1 MKDGVVAASSVAPT
15 PPVPLTEGEGRFLRI
30 LFVTETYPPEINGVA
45 MTTERMVRG
54 LRERGHWVGVVRPR
68 QGIEAADADTWTVTG
83 LPIPKYPGLHL
94 GLPSWRRLG
103 QVLDGQR
110 PDLVH
115 IVTEG
120 PLGWAALWAAR
131 SRGLPVTSG
140 YHTHFDQYSGHYGF
154 AWLMPLISGWLDAL
168 HRRCQA
174 TLAPTPELAAALSA
188 RGIPN
193 TRAVGRGVDT
203 RLFHPSRRD
212 AALRLRWNLETDA
225 LACLYVGR
233 LAPEKNLE
241 VVERAFAAIAARHL
255 HARMVWVGDGPALP
269 RLRAAHPDHI
279 FAGARVGEDLAAHY
293 ASADLF
299 LFGSLSETWGNVI
312 GEAMASGLGVV
323 TYRRAA
329 GEILIDTG
337 KNGLT
342 AEAGDHLAFIAAAV
356 DLGTNAALRE
366 RLGREASV
374 SMRSRGWEAIVARF
388 EAVLREVH
396 GS

>member
-1 MKDGVVAASSVAPT
+1 MT
-15 PPVPLTEGEGRFLRI
+15 NLLRI

-45 MTTERMVRG
+45 MTTQRMVRG
-54 LRERGHWVGVVRPR
+54 LRDRGHWVGLVRPR
-68 QGIEAADADTWTVTG
+68 QPRDLAEADTWTVTG

-94 GLPSWRRLG
+94 GLPAWRRLG
-103 QVLDGQR
+103 QILDAQR

-140 YHTHFDQYSGHYGF
+140 YHTHFDLYSGHYGL
-154 AWLMPLISGWLDAL
+154 AWMTPWISGWLDAL
-168 HRRCQA
+168 HRRCRA
-174 TLAPTPELAAALSA
+174 TLVPTPELAASLER

-193 TRAVGRGVDT
+193 VRAVGRGVDT
-203 RLFHPSRRD
+203 RLFHPDRRD
-212 AALRLRWNLETDA
+212 DALRARWNLEA
-225 LACLYVGR
+225 GAPACLYVGR

-241 VVERAFAAIAARHL
+241 VVERAYAAIAARDGR
-255 HARMVWVGDGPALP
+255 ARMIWVGDGPALP
-269 RLRAAHPDHI
+269 RLRAANPEHV
-279 FAGARVGEDLAAHY
+279 FAGPRVGEDLAAHY

-329 GEILIDTG
+329 GEKLIEAG
-337 KNGLT
+337 ENGLSVD
-342 AEAGDHLAFIAAAV
+342 AGDHQAFIAAAV
-356 DLGTNAALRE
+356 ELGTNAARRE
-366 RLGREASV
+366 RLGRNAREA
-374 SMRSRGWEAIVARF
+374 MRAQDWETIVERF
-388 EAVLREVH
+388 EGVLREVPRPRRP
-396 GS
+396 G